1 MEPDFSGYVT
11 KYGVRCTDGR
21 TIQKG
26 AFKHQDTLK
35 VPLVYQHQHNDIS
48 QVLGY
53 TILSAREDG
62 IWGDSYLNNSAKAQ
76 DARAAVQHGDLT
88 NYSIWAKD
96 LEERVGNGEALVHDG
111 VIQETSLVLAG
122 ANAGASIYNVLSHG
136 ALEDDEFMIV
146 GGEIEHADGEK
157 PAEQTPTQPEPQ
169 QPAEP
174 NAKPEDAPKDPADQP
189 DPNDKTV
196 ADVLATLDEEQQ
208 TAVNAFIDDVVKEAV
223 TEALTEEPQLT
234 HSDSSQKGNKMSRN
248 AFDRSKE
255 GGNTATIER
264 PSLKHDDVQ
273 AVLARAKG
281 NSADGGTTGVP
292 SLREFVRSQTGKEL
306 MHADDYGIQNVE
318 VLFPDAQALMQR
330 PTFVDRRQD
339 WVKKFL
345 AGTSH
350 SPFSR
355 VKTTYADITADE
367 ARARGYIKANQKVDE
382 VFPVFRRT
390 TGPAWIYKRQ
400 KLDRQDIID
409 ITDFDVVAWM
419 KVEMRGKLDE
429 ELARAALFGD
439 GRDVLL
445 GDGTPNPDKIQEPTG
460 NEGNGIRSIFNDD
473 DLYATRYSVP
483 MPTNPVG
490 ADWNILLDT
499 VTESGEFYLGS
510 GNKTA
515 FVSYRVA
522 TKLLTIRDDFGHRIY
537 RNLGEVAGDMDVTSI
552 VRVPTE
558 LMPDGCLAIVL
569 DLADYNFGTDRGGE
583 VTLFDD
589 FDIDF
594 NQYKY
599 LLETYLSGAL
609 TLPYSAQIFMQV
621 DAENE
626 TLVSDLT
633 APAVAANVITV
644 PTQTGVV
651 YTDASDGSVLT
662 GGSTITL
669 NDTTNKQTVIEAKP
683 AAGYYFESD
692 SDMKDNWT
700 FRYKA

>member
-11 KYGVRCTDGR
+11 RFNIKCTDGR
-21 TIQKG
+21 TIMPG
-26 AFKHQDTLK
+26 AFKHQDGKK

-53 TILSAREDG
+53 TILSIKEDG
-62 IWGDSYLNNSAKAQ
+62 VWGDSYLNGSAKAQ
-76 DARAAVQHGDLT
+76 DARAAVQHGDLDK
-88 NYSIWAKD
+88 YSIWAKD
-96 LEERVGNGEALVHDG
+96 LDERIFNNEALVHDG

-122 ANAGASIYNVLSHG
+122 ANSGASIYNVLAHG
-136 ALEDDEFMIV
+136 AMDDDEMMIV
-146 GGEIEHADGEK
+146 GGEIKHADSEEEKPKPEDKPAEEK
-157 PAEQTPTQPEPQ
+157 PAEEKPDPEDK
-169 QPAEP
+169 PAEG
-174 NAKPEDAPKDPADQP
+174 DT
-189 DPNDKTV
+189 TV
-196 ADVLATLDEEQQ
+196 ADMLDTLSEDQR
-208 TAVNAFIDDVVKEAV
+208 TAVNSFIDDIVKEAV

-234 HSDSSQKGNKMSRN
+234 HSDSSKKGSNMSRN
-248 AFDRSKE
+248 TFQRSE
-255 GGNTATIER
+255 EAGGGTATKE
-264 PSLKHDDVQ
+264 LKHDDVQ
-273 AVLARAKG
+273 AILAVAKG
-281 NSADGGTTGVP
+281 PNGDGGSNAAT
-292 SLREFVRSQTGKEL
+292 SLRDLVRSAKGKEL
-306 MHADDYGIQNVE
+306 MHADDYGIRNIE
-318 VLFPDAQALMQR
+318 VLFPDARALMNT
-330 PTFVDRRQD
+330 PAFVDRRQD

-429 ELARAALFGD
+429 ELARAGLFGD
-439 GRDVLL
+439 GRPTLL
-445 GDGTPNPDKIQEPTG
+445 SDGTPNPDKVQEPQG
-460 NEGNGIRSIFNDD
+460 NEGNGIRSVFNDD
-473 DLYATRYSVP
+473 DLYATRYFVP
-483 MPTNPVG
+483 MPATPDNDDYN
-490 ADWNILLDT
+490 AFLDQI
-499 VTESGEFYLGS
+499 TEVQEFYLGS

-515 FVSYRVA
+515 FLSYRMA
-522 TKLLTIRDDFGHRIY
+522 TKFLTLRNPMTGQRIY
-537 RNLGEVAGDMDVTSI
+537 RNLSEVAGDMDVSQI

-558 LMPDGCLAIVL
+558 LMPEGCLAIIL
-569 DLADYNFGTDRGGE
+569 DLADYNFGTDRGGDL
-583 VTLFDD
+583 TFFDD

-599 LLETYLSGAL
+599 LYEVYLSGAL
-609 TLPYSAQIFMQV
+609 TLPYCAQIFLSV
-621 DAENE
+621 DPAEK
-626 TLVSDLT
+626 TLIEDIT
-633 APAVAANVITV
+633 APTVANNVVTV
-644 PTQTGVV
+644 PTQAGVV
-651 YTDASDGSVLT
+651 YTNAANGSTLV

-683 AAGYYFESD
+683 DSTHYFETD
-692 SDMKDNWT
+692 SDLKDSWT